1 VFIIDQFEIVA
12 VKRDTRGN
20 LTNFKL
26 NNGQEL
32 DYNQTIQMAETDK
45 IKGVNIIHRKDRKVL
60 RGVPDGEPGNNFDN
74 LPTF

>member
-1 VFIIDQFEIVA
+1 MEQFEIVA
-12 VKRDTRGN
+12 VKRSGNGN

-32 DYNQTIQMAETDK
+32 NYEETLQMVQEEK
-45 IKGVNIIHRKDRKVL
+45 IKGVDIVSRKDKKIIRSN
-60 RGVPDGEPGNNFDN
+60 PDGVEGNNFGN